1 MSKLLLEGH
10 SLKDDVEALTK
21 RVERLETKLSR
32 LVTQLESYAGRQGGA
47 RPLASDACS
56 EQDEESDDIQCAVS

>member
-47 RPLASDACS
+47 RPFASDACS
-56 EQDEESDDIQCAVS
+56 EQDEESDDIPCAVS